1 MPSYRPSCALRF
13 VIRLDEGGSTADLL
27 RELQALKTVTS
38 GISISNG
45 TSGASASDT
54 VNATHRQ
61 VSTLSKLSQLTGES
75 SPALRSELEKALEKK
90 RAAQRVASGAGGTPD
105 AVHGAAPDRLTMASF
120 GGVPAL
126 RAEIQRAGFRT
137 MDKASFTLNYFEAP
151 FDPRLMRAAAVEI
164 SIGVV
169 SEIEFD
175 AGMHGLRRPDGSLY
189 SQVEDPEGLRAGT
202 KFFGFVDRWDIDI
215 TEEGAVV
222 HGSAQDAMSL
232 IRDTPLPADAEIDLD
247 VPLEQGIKK
256 LLDSFPSLRGIP
268 VSFGDGE
275 VGPIPGSAGARKKK
289 LVGKK
294 GHKRYK
300 RVGENTNVWDYITDV
315 CTASGV
321 IPVVEAYGLRIQAAR
336 TLYGKRPQAPSMVWG
351 RNLESLRFSRALSGF
366 KNPTVE
372 VRCYQQDKQQTFAAR
387 YPAGPGYETAI
398 IGVKDFPKKPDRAS
412 RVTPSGSNPDEPIR
426 VFVVA
431 NVADFERLRAI
442 ARSLFEETAR
452 QEIEVNF
459 TTKDPSSFQ
468 VDFAAADLLDLKAGD
483 PVRILMDARR
493 QGALADNVT
502 ALQGM
507 TPAERVQHLIEAG
520 YKRNV
525 AITYA
530 ALLAQENMQ
539 TIFRT
544 QMVRLTMDHEEGLS
558 IDVDAVNYITV
569 RDDASRSDDIQ
580 AGPSPEA
587 SARTSGQD
595 GAGARR
601 LRSRSAARRTAD
613 AQAQSNTAPP
623 ASSSQQGEERFAA
636 QTQSE
641 LVSDPGQ
648 LFSQ

>member
-27 RELQALKTVTS
+27 RELQALTTVTS
-38 GISISNG
+38 GITISTG
-45 TSGASASDT
+45 TSGASASET

-61 VSTLSKLSQLTGES
+61 VSTLSKLSQMTGDS
-75 SPALRSELEKALEKK
+75 SPALRAELEKALEKK
-90 RAAQRVASGAGGTPD
+90 RAAQRVASGAGGSPD
-105 AVHGAAPDRLTMASF
+105 AIHGAAPDRLTMASF

-126 RAEIQRAGFRT
+126 RAEIQRGGFRT

-175 AGMHGLRRPDGSLY
+175 AGMHGLRRPDGSLF

-202 KFFGFVDRWDIDI
+202 KFFGFIDRWDIDI
-215 TEEGAVV
+215 NESGAVV
-222 HGSAQDAMSL
+222 YGSAQDAMSL
-232 IRDTPLPADAEIDLD
+232 IRDTPLPKEAELDLD
-247 VPLEQGIKK
+247 VPLEQGIKQ
-256 LLDSFPSLRGIP
+256 LLDSFPALRGIP
-268 VSFGDGE
+268 VTYGDGE
-275 VGPIPGSAGARKKK
+275 LGPVPGSAGARKKK

-294 GHKRYK
+294 GQKRYK

-321 IPVVEAYGLRIQAAR
+321 IPVVDGYGIHIQQAR

-372 VRCYQQDKQQTFAAR
+372 VRCYQQDKQQTYAAR
-387 YPAGPGYETAI
+387 YPASPGYETAI
-398 IGVKDFPKKPDRAS
+398 IGVKDFPKKPDRAA

-426 VFVVA
+426 VFVVS
-431 NVADFERLRAI
+431 NVADFDRLRGI
-442 ARSLFEETAR
+442 ARGIYEETAR
-452 QEIEVNF
+452 QEIEGNF
-459 TTKDPSSFQ
+459 STRDPSSFQ

-507 TPAERVQHLIEAG
+507 TPAERLQHLMDAG

-530 ALLAQENMQ
+530 ALLDQANLQ

-558 IDVDAVNYITV
+558 IDVDFCNYVTI
-569 RDDASRSDDIQ
+569 RDDATRSDDIQ
-580 AGPSPEA
+580 EGPSPEA
-587 SARTSGQD
+587 AARTSGQNG
-595 GAGARR
+595 GAAQR

-613 AQAQSNTAPP
+613 AQAQASTASP
-623 ASSSQQGEERFAA
+623 ATASQRGDERLAA
-636 QTQSE
+636 QTQE
-641 LVSDPGQ
+641 QLLSDPDQ
-648 LFSQ
+648 PFSR